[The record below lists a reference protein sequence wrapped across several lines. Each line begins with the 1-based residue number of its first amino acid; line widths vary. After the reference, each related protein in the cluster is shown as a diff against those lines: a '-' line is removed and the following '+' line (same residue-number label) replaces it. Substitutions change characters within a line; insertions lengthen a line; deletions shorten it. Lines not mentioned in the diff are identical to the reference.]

1 MATYSV
7 TEFVNDLRLIT
18 QSQKDDSAIIEK
30 VIPLAKRLASQTD
43 WSSDSFRSCDE
54 SQGFGITILNEDED
68 NALMVETICWL
79 PGRGVAPHDH
89 QTWGVVV
96 GIDGEETNVNWKR
109 HDDGKREGFADLTVE
124 EEIIVGPAKACAFLP
139 NDIHSVCNTG
149 ETPSLSLHV
158 YGYSPG
164 SRKRSEFDPLNKT
177 YKPCPQR
184 IRNRA

>member
-7 TEFVNDLRLIT
+7 IEFIDDLRLIT
-18 QSQKDDSAIIEK
+18 KDQKDDRVIIEK
-30 VIPLAKRLASQTD
+30 VIPLAKRLASETD

-109 HDDGKREGFADLTVE
+109 LDDGT
-124 EEIIVGPAKACAFLP
+124 
-139 NDIHSVCNTG
+139 
-149 ETPSLSLHV
+149 
-158 YGYSPG
+158 
-164 SRKRSEFDPLNKT
+164 
-177 YKPCPQR
+177 
-184 IRNRA
+184 